1 MNRIIAKQ
9 KQRLKRKKSIRKN
22 ISGTPERPRLSVY
35 RSNRYVYVQAID
47 DTNGVTLAAVNN
59 LQADFKAVKSTVSD
73 AGKLGEA
80 LGTKLK
86 ALNIETAVF
95 DRNGFRYHGVIKALA
110 DGVRSAGIRF

>member
-47 DTNGVTLAAVNN
+47 DTNGVTLAAVSN
-59 LQADFKAVKSTVSD
+59 LQADYKAVKSTVAE

-80 LGTKLK
+80 LGAKLK
-86 ALNIETAVF
+86 TLNIETAVF

>member
-47 DTNGVTLAAVNN
+47 DTTGVTLAAVSQ
-59 LQADFKAVKSTVSD
+59 LQAD
-73 AGKLGEA
+73 
-80 LGTKLK
+80 
-86 ALNIETAVF
+86 
-95 DRNGFRYHGVIKALA
+95 Y
-110 DGVRSAGIRF
+110 